1 MRANK
6 RDSTLLFF
14 FLSEIDYYFP
24 SSLFVCLFTCFRAQG
39 RSACRSV
46 KELSLPLAPS
56 PLAPLFAEELQVC
69 LGQRK
74 PRGRRSVSRPKVDQT
89 FNHRNQ
95 DSSPSLLLHHSGN
108 LEKSFHFSGP
118 SFSYLEIG
126 HNIICFVAQ
135 FREWH
140 ETAKGNT

>member
-14 FLSEIDYYFP
+14 FFIRNRLLLPEQFI
-24 SSLFVCLFTCFRAQG
+24 CLFTCFRAQG

-56 PLAPLFAEELQVC
+56 PLAPLFAQELQVC

-118 SFSYLEIG
+118 SLSISRLGTILS
-126 HNIICFVAQ
+126 AL
-135 FREWH
+135 
-140 ETAKGNT
+140 